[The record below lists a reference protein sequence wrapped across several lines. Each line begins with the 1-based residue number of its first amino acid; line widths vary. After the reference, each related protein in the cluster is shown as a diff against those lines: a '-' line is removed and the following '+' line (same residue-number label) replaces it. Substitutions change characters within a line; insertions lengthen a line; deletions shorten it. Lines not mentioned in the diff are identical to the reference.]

1 LLYRLAKEND
11 MKTQTISRATLILLA
26 TSATL
31 LFTGCSGETSGP
43 ISANVDTKSYVSNNT
58 NMNTNS
64 PANVDAESY
73 VSNADASDTND
84 NTEAPVQDVEASR
97 VSEAQITEYLDAI
110 NAARAETQDCGSEG
124 VFDPAP
130 ALRWNNRLANTA
142 YEHSHDMAESNTF
155 SHTGSGT
162 ASDETAQDSD
172 LGRGSKFG
180 ERIEHQ
186 GYTSYKTIGEN
197 IAAGY
202 ATAQEAV
209 DAWIESDHHCANLM
223 SPDYNE
229 VGMALVEKTGSD
241 YGFYWSQE
249 FGNQ

>member
-1 LLYRLAKEND
+1 
-11 MKTQTISRATLILLA
+11 MKTRTISRATLILLA
-26 TSATL
+26 ASATL
-31 LFTGCSGETSGP
+31 LFTGCSAGMDGATSD
-43 ISANVDTKSYVSNNT
+43 VDAQSFTSDPD
-58 NMNTNS
+58 S
-64 PANVDAESY
+64 PARNDGTRTPLPDPDTEESK
-73 VSNADASDTND
+73 
-84 NTEAPVQDVEASR
+84 

-110 NAARAETQDCGSEG
+110 NAARAETQDCGTQG
-124 VFDPAP
+124 IFDPVP
-130 ALRWNNRLANTA
+130 PLRWNNRLGNTA
-142 YEHSHDMAESNTF
+142 YEHSYDMAQSNTF

-162 ASDETAQDSD
+162 ASDATAQDFR
-172 LGRGSKFG
+172 LGRGSKFR

-186 GYTSYKTIGEN
+186 GYTSYRTIGEN

-249 FGNQ
+249 FGLQ